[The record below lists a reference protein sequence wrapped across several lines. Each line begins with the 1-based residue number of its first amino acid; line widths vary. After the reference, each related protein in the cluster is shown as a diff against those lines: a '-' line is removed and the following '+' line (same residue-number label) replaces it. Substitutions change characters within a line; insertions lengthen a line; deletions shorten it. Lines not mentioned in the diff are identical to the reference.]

1 MRLRRYVC
9 GALLVAAACGFLG
22 VSSSGARTVT
32 VGQLFTPDAGCGP
45 YTYLQAGVGSGNSY
59 TVPAAGVITS
69 WSYEDAAHSIVS
81 RLRLKVGRSAGS
93 GMDTI
98 VGSATAG
105 AQKANSV
112 NTYSAH
118 IPVKAGDLI
127 GIYTRGG
134 GLCGDATSNGGDFL
148 LAAAA
153 NQPAG
158 STTSYSPLYYFKLPV
173 SVKVAL
179 DCVVP
184 DLKGKSLKAAKKALH
199 AASCTL
205 GTVTPKG
212 QTTGT
217 VKRQKPAAGK
227 TLGPGA
233 KVNIQLG

>member
-1 MRLRRYVC
+1 MRLRRDVC
-9 GALLVAAACGFLG
+9 GALLVAAACALMTA
-22 VSSSGARTVT
+22 GAGAKTVR
-32 VGQLFTPDAGCGP
+32 VGQLFTPDAGCGQ
-45 YTYLQAGVGSGNSY
+45 YTYLQAGVGSGTSY
-59 TVPAAGVITS
+59 IVPEPGVITS
-69 WSYEDAAHSIVS
+69 WSFQDAPHSTVS

-93 GMDTI
+93 GMYKI

-134 GLCGDATSNGGDFL
+134 GLCGDATSNGGDVL
-148 LAAAA
+148 LAAFG
-153 NQPAG
+153 NQMAG
-158 STTSYSPLYYFKLPV
+158 TTTSYDTLYYFKLPV

-184 DLKGKSLKAAKKALH
+184 NLTGDTLKAAKKALKQ
-199 AASCTL
+199 ASCKL

-212 QTTGT
+212 QTTGK
-217 VKRQKPAAGK
+217 VKSQSPAAGK
-227 TLGPGA
+227 TLAPGA
-233 KVNIQLG
+233 KVNIRLG